1 MHPLTLLIA
10 IVVLLAGCGN
20 KTPLMLPK
28 QKPVEQAPAP
38 KPPPEQENKKP
49 ASEP

>member
-1 MHPLTLLIA
+1 MRLLLSLIA
-10 IVVLLAGCGN
+10 LAVLIAGCGN